1 MHPLDLERAI
11 TRSRLRVRFCETD
24 LMGIV
29 HHSNYLAYFEAGRV
43 EWLRRRGVAYVD
55 WAARGIH
62 LPVVEASVRYRAP
75 ARFDDVIAIE
85 TRLVE
90 LRAASLRFEY
100 RMERLLPDQTRLPP
114 EETRVTDRSEPELLA
129 EGFTRL
135 ACVNEQHAV
144 QRFSSD
150 ILATLGSAEIA
161 PPGDSLG

>member
-11 TRSRLRVRFCETD
+11 TRSRLRVRFCETN

-43 EWLRRRGVAYVD
+43 EWLRRRGVTYAD
-55 WAARGIH
+55 WAAQGMH
-62 LPVVEASVRYRAP
+62 LPVVEAGVRYRAP
-75 ARFDDVIAIE
+75 ARFDDVIGIE

-100 RMERLLPDQTRLPP
+100 RMERLT
-114 EETRVTDRSEPELLA
+114 EPTELLA

-135 ACVNEQHAV
+135 ACVNEHHAV
-144 QRFSSD
+144 QRFTSD
-150 ILATLGSAEIA
+150 VLATLGSPEIA
-161 PPGDSLG
+161 PAGDSLG

>member
-1 MHPLDLERAI
+1 MHPLDLERAT

-43 EWLRRRGVAYVD
+43 EWLRRRGVTYAD
-55 WAARGIH
+55 WAVQGIH
-62 LPVVEASVRYRAP
+62 LPVVEASLRYRAP

-100 RMERLLPDQTRLPP
+100 RMER
-114 EETRVTDRSEPELLA
+114 VTDAASPGELLA

-135 ACVNEQHAV
+135 ACVNEHHAV
-144 QRFSSD
+144 QRFSREV
-150 ILATLGSAEIA
+150 LATLGSAEVA

>member
-1 MHPLDLERAI
+1 MHPLDPGRAV

-43 EWLRRRGVAYVD
+43 EWLRRRGVTYAD
-55 WAARGIH
+55 WASRGIH

-85 TRLVE
+85 THLVE
-90 LRAASLRFEY
+90 LRAASVRFEY
-100 RMERLLPDQTRLPP
+100 RMERIGD
-114 EETRVTDRSEPELLA
+114 EPELLA

-135 ACVNEQHAV
+135 ACVNERHMV
-144 QRFSSD
+144 QRFSGET
-150 ILATLGSAEIA
+150 LATFGSAEIA
-161 PPGDSLG
+161 PPGDTLG

>member
-1 MHPLDLERAI
+1 MHPLDPERAL

-43 EWLRRRGVAYVD
+43 EWMRRRGVSFVG
-55 WAARGIH
+55 WAERGVH
-62 LPVVEASVRYRAP
+62 LPVVEANVRYRAP
-75 ARFDDVIAIE
+75 AMFDDVLAIE

-100 RMERLLPDQTRLPP
+100 RMER
-114 EETRVTDRSEPELLA
+114 VSGEPELLA

-135 ACVNEQHAV
+135 ACVNAQHTV
-144 QRFSSD
+144 QRFSQEM
-150 ILATLGSAEIA
+150 LATFGSAEVA
-161 PPGDSLG
+161 PPGDTLG

>member
-43 EWLRRRGVAYVD
+43 EWLRRRGVTYAD

-85 TRLVE
+85 TSLVE
-90 LRAASLRFEY
+90 IRAASLRFEY
-100 RMERLLPDQTRLPP
+100 RMERLGEP
-114 EETRVTDRSEPELLA
+114 EPELLA

-135 ACVNEQHAV
+135 ACVNEHHAV
-144 QRFSSD
+144 QRFSRD
-150 ILATLGSAEIA
+150 VLATFGSAEIA

>member
-1 MHPLDLERAI
+1 MHPLDPERTL

-43 EWLRRRGVAYVD
+43 EWLRRRGVTYVE

-62 LPVVEASVRYRAP
+62 LPVVEANVRYRAP
-75 ARFDDVIAIE
+75 AQFDDVIAIE

-90 LRAASLRFEY
+90 LRAASLRFEF
-100 RMERLLPDQTRLPP
+100 RMERVAD
-114 EETRVTDRSEPELLA
+114 VPELLA

-135 ACVNEQHAV
+135 ACVNSRHAV
-144 QRFSSD
+144 QRFSTD
-150 ILATLGSAEIA
+150 MLATLGSAEIA
-161 PPGDSLG
+161 PPGDTLG